1 MKQWNQQRNRKKKS
15 TLRPA
20 HQKAYGTLRLTPAIT
35 KITLLDEPFGDG
47 RFEGRRYWFA
57 RWCYDNKNKYAPSGY
72 TWEEVFKLKE
82 GISLDEYIKFSIKN
96 KLGEK
101 YVQNKS
107 R

>member
-1 MKQWNQQRNRKKKS
+1 MNKWYYQKSKKKKN
-15 TLRPA
+15 TLRPIS
-20 HQKAYGTLRLTPAIT
+20 KGYGKQRHTPTIT
-35 KITLLDEPFGDG
+35 NLTLLEEPFGDG

-57 RWCYDNKNKYAPSGY
+57 RWCYRNRNKIAPSGN

-82 GISLDEYIKFSIKN
+82 GVSLDEYIKFSIKN